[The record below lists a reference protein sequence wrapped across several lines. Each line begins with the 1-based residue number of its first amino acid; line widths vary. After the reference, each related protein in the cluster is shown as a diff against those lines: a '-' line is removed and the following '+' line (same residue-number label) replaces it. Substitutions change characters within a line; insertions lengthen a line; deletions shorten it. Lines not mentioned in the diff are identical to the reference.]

1 MKKINVKH
9 PIFIYVYS
17 FILVMIAGV
26 MKILEFESADLLL
39 NVTFSISIISLIYVL
54 IRLNKTRK
62 KYSNLVN

>member
-17 FILVMIAGV
+17 FIWV